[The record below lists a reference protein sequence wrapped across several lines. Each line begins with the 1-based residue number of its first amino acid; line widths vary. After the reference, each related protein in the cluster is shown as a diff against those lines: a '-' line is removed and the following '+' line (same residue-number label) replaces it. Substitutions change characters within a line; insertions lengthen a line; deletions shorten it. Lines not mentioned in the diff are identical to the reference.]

1 MGLEYN
7 QALDL
12 PRGELLSLIAVE
24 QIKREG
30 YRLRRWVTDDEEAIP
45 DVL

>member
-1 MGLEYN
+1 LTYN

-12 PRGELLSLIAVE
+12 PFGELESLIAVE
-24 QIKREG
+24 QIKHEDAKRK
-30 YRLRRWVTDDEEAIP
+30 RVVSDDEAIP